1 MRRVVIAGGGFAGAA
16 TAIDLCRR
24 SPEPLDIR
32 IVEPR
37 ERLGAGLAH
46 STPHPQHRLNGTPAI
61 HAIHLDDPLHFAE
74 WLKHSGTLAGDPEA
88 TTPQGTV
95 FARRA
100 DFGRYMGEEIARWSR
115 HNPSGSR
122 IEHVRDTVQ
131 KLMRAAPVA
140 RTTRR
145 DGALKVALSGGHT
158 LPADHVV
165 LALGW
170 NATGVPG
177 PLASITDH
185 PGWFGN
191 PWDVERLSTISR
203 QAPVLLIGAGLTAAD
218 TFAVLAAQGHQGPV
232 LAVSRGG
239 LRPGLQN
246 PYRYAITVW
255 QRLLDPHPDFI
266 RKHGHP
272 RTIRA
277 ALRALRAD
285 IDSIDTAT
293 SSWQVPFD
301 QLRDCVTHFW
311 PALPLAEKQRFVRHL
326 KSRYDAARFRN
337 PPQIQQI
344 IDAGCASGQLAF
356 QAARLQSARAVGATL
371 EISLEGRDHRDGHE
385 PTDAHG
391 SETSGSDIHRARA
404 LKFGA
409 VINCTGPQPR
419 PSASGNPLWRAL
431 IADGMARDHPC
442 GLGIDVDS
450 SNHLLDAGG
459 RPLADMIAIGPPTL
473 GGFGEAAAVPYI
485 AQQIFATTD
494 QLFEA
499 DTCR

>member
-74 WLKHSGTLAGDPEA
+74 WLKASGTLAGDPEA
-88 TTPQGTV
+88 TTPQGIV

-100 DFGRYMGEEIARWSR
+100 DFGRYMGEEIVRWSR

-122 IEHVRDTVQ
+122 IEHVRASATRV
-131 KLMRAAPVA
+131 
-140 RTTRR
+140 TRR
-145 DGALKVALSGGHT
+145 AGALELELSSGRT
-158 LPADHVV
+158 LQADRLV

-170 NATGVPG
+170 NATSVPG
-177 PLASITDH
+177 PLTPITDH

-191 PWDVERLSTISR
+191 PWDVERLSTIAR

-218 TFAVLAAQGHQGPV
+218 TFAVLAAQGHQGTV

-277 ALRALRAD
+277 ALHALRAD
-285 IDSIDTAT
+285 IDLIDPTT

-311 PALPLAEKQRFVRHL
+311 PALSLAEKQRFVRHL

-356 QAARLQSARAVGATL
+356 KAARLQSARAVGAML
-371 EISLEGRDHRDGHE
+371 EIGLEGRDRRDSCDI
-385 PTDAHG
+385 TDADAPDNHG
-391 SETSGSDIHRARA
+391 ARP

-431 IADGMARDHPC
+431 IADGLARDHPC
-442 GLGIDVDS
+442 GLGIDVDAS
-450 SNHLLDAGG
+450 CRLLDAGG
-459 RPLADMIAIGPPTL
+459 RPHADMIAIGPPTL

-494 QLFEA
+494 QFFG
-499 DTCR
+499 TNIRG

>member
-1 MRRVVIAGGGFAGAA
+1 MQRVVIAGGGFSGAA

-32 IVEPR
+32 IIEPR
-37 ERLGAGLAH
+37 ERIGAGLAH
-46 STPHPQHRLNGTPAI
+46 SAPHPQHRLNGTPAI
-61 HAIHLDDPLHFAE
+61 HAIHLDEPLHFAN
-74 WLKHSGTLAGDPEA
+74 WLSDSGTLAGDPAA
-88 TTPQGTV
+88 TTPQGVV

-115 HNPSGSR
+115 HNSSGSR
-122 IEHVRDTVQ
+122 IEHVREAAIKVAH
-131 KLMRAAPVA
+131 RA
-140 RTTRR
+140 
-145 DGALKVALSGGHT
+145 GALEVALSDGRT
-158 LPADHVV
+158 LPADRLV

-170 NATGVPG
+170 NETGVLG
-177 PLASITDH
+177 PLTAIADH

-191 PWDVERLSTISR
+191 PWDVERLSTIAR

-218 TFAVLAAQGHQGPV
+218 TFAVLAAEGHQGPV
-232 LAVSRGG
+232 LAVSRRG

-246 PYRYAITVW
+246 PHRYAISVW

-277 ALRALRAD
+277 ALRALRAG
-285 IDSIDTAT
+285 IESIDPAT

-301 QLRDCVTHFW
+301 ELRDCVTHFW
-311 PALPLAEKQRFVRHL
+311 PAMPLAEKQRFVRHL

-344 IDAGCASGQLAF
+344 IDAGTASGQLKF
-356 QAARLQSARAVGATL
+356 MAARLQSARVAQGAL
-371 EISLEGRDHRDGHE
+371 EIDLDVRDGRDGRDRH
-385 PTDAHG
+385 DG
-391 SETSGSDIHRARA
+391 SGPRT
-404 LKFGA
+404 LKFAA

-419 PSASGNPLWRAL
+419 PSASGNALWRSL
-431 IADGMARDHPC
+431 IADGLARDHPC
-442 GLGIDVDS
+442 GLGIDVDAS
-450 SNHLLDAGG
+450 YRLLDAGG
-459 RPLADMIAIGPPTL
+459 QPQNDMIALGPPTL

-485 AQQIFATTD
+485 ARQIFEATD
-494 QLFEA
+494 QFVAAASGEGKVKSNFH
-499 DTCR
+499 R